1 MSALPGPP
9 SLPIVGNLTQMMG
22 YKQPQTHIVWT
33 KWARQYGKLYR
44 CSSLCGA
51 TIAFLIN
58 QQCISHRWIPAMLSR
73 EELRRSL

>member
-22 YKQPQTHIVWT
+22 YKRPQTHIVWT

-44 CSSLCGA
+44 Y
-51 TIAFLIN
+51 
-58 QQCISHRWIPAMLSR
+58 SHPSGFRNLQVR
-73 EELRRSL
+73 L

>member
-22 YKQPQTHIVWT
+22 YKRPQTHIVWT

-44 CSSLCGA
+44 CSSL
-51 TIAFLIN
+51 
-58 QQCISHRWIPAMLSR
+58 
-73 EELRRSL
+73 